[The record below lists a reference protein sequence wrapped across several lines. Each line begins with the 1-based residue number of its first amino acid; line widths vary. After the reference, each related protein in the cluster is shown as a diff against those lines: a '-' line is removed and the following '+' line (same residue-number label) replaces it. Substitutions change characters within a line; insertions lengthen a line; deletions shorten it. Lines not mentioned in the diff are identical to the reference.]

1 VPCDRTA
8 TARNDFFAITVN
20 EDAIGGIVRVDLE
33 RGASAAENREA
44 IGELEGGNIMAD
56 KVKLRFYPEADYLE
70 VTFCDAPGYMRP
82 TNSDAVMRRVSEDGR
97 VVGFSVFGVSRFQKD
112 HSLEVELE
120 PER

>member
-20 EDAIGGIVRVDLE
+20 DDAIGGIVLVDLE
-33 RGASAAENREA
+33 RGASAAGKRSSDGANPGR
-44 IGELEGGNIMAD
+44 NIMAD
-56 KVKLRFYPEADYLE
+56 TLKLRFYPEADYLE
-70 VTFCDAPGYMRP
+70 VTFSDAPGYMRP
-82 TNSDAVMRRVSEDGR
+82 TKSDAVMRRVTEDGR